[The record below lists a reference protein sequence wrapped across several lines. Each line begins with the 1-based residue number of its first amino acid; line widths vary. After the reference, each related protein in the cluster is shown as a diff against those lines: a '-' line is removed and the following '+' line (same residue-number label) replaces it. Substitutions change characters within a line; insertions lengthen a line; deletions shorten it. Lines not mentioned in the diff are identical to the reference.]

1 LEGLR
6 VVREENMLSLYD
18 EGRIESFWKKQCG
31 VIGNRLGKCALEDVG
46 CMFVEGELDG
56 RMGDGLRRLI
66 REVPFEEKLSGLQGD
81 GVSGY
86 KVVGGRIDSGYKSPD
101 RSVSRFPSFDRENN
115 VDDSGKSWRDVN
127 LDSEFTLKTQ
137 DQS

>member
-6 VVREENMLSLYD
+6 VIREENMLSVYD
-18 EGRIESFWKKQCG
+18 EGGIESFWKKQCG
-31 VIGNRLGKCALEDVG
+31 MIGNRLSKCALEDVG
-46 CMFVEGELDG
+46 CMFVESELDG
-56 RMGDGLRRLI
+56 RMGDGLKGLI
-66 REVPFEEKLSGLQGD
+66 REIPFEEKPRGLQGD

-86 KVVGGRIDSGYKSPD
+86 KVVDGRIASGNKSPD

-115 VDDSGKSWRDVN
+115 VDDTGKSWRDVD

>member
-31 VIGNRLGKCALEDVG
+31 VIGNRLSKCALEDVG